1 MDKLELGKLLV
12 LGIIGG
18 SAEIVSRCIPQDRA
32 IANKDVLD
40 DSIKIR
46 HRAALQ
52 HTSCRSQIRGQLDVR
67 FGSLTACRSP
77 VSPLAAIECKADVRP
92 QFSPTKI

>member
-12 LGIIGG
+12 LGIIRG
-18 SAEIVSRCIPQDRA
+18 SAEIVSRCIRQDIA

-52 HTSCRSQIRGQLDVR
+52 HIFRRTRSNE
-67 FGSLTACRSP
+67 RSD
-77 VSPLAAIECKADVRP
+77 L
-92 QFSPTKI
+92 